1 MVKHI
6 DNILDEARKKG
17 FATPSAGMKVPDG
30 YFDSFCDRMEA
41 MLPERPEIEMPDVVA
56 AARRPH
62 TFWQK
67 VRPYVYMA
75 AMFAGVWC
83 MLQIFTGL
91 SNHGGLQPMQNNAV
105 MAKALSSDEFMRD
118 YIFDDINSWDLLDEM
133 MEDGS
138 LDSDSA
144 LDAFI
149 NEDFRLDEPAQ
160 AETVSAEYILPQ

>member
-6 DNILDEARKKG
+6 GNILEEVREKG
-17 FATPSAGMKVPDG
+17 FAKPSAGLKVPDG
-30 YFDSFCDRMEA
+30 YFESFCERMEA
-41 MLPERPEIEMPDVVA
+41 ALPARPELESPEAVA
-56 AARRPH
+56 EAQRPH
-62 TFWQK
+62 TLWQK

-91 SNHGGLQPMQNNAV
+91 SNSGGLQPMQDNAV
-105 MAKALSSDEFMRD
+105 MANALSNDEFMRD
-118 YIFDDINSWDLLDEM
+118 YIFDDVNSWDLLDVM

-144 LDAFI
+144 WDAFFS
-149 NEDFRLDEPAQ
+149 EDTPAGQ
-160 AETVSAEYILPQ
+160 TETVSAEYILPQ